1 MALALDSEPPIALLC
16 VEAVGFTG
24 EVRDVYDSRL
34 MTDGA
39 IYCNRCGTQ
48 NSALAKFCANCG
60 TPFSG
65 ELQAPAPENAEI
77 SPRPQGP
84 AWQVPPP
91 PAYSAATPGIQ
102 YAGFWLRFVAAV
114 IDAIIVGVVI
124 WPLSLM
130 IGIAIGLAGGAVSM
144 PGIGVHI
151 VNGIVSF
158 ALSSCASW
166 IYEAAM
172 ESSSKQATVGKMA
185 LALKVTDLEGQRISF
200 ARATGRHFAKYVSGM
215 ILGIGYIMAG
225 FTERKQALHD
235 MIAGTL
241 VIRTQ

>member
-1 MALALDSEPPIALLC
+1 MEAL
-16 VEAVGFTG
+16 GFTG
-24 EVRDVYDSRL
+24 EVRGVYDSRL

-60 TPFSG
+60 TPFSSDV
-65 ELQAPAPENAEI
+65 QPPALENPEI
-77 SPRPQGP
+77 SPRPQSP
-84 AWQVPPP
+84 AWQVPAA
-91 PAYSAATPGIQ
+91 PAYSAPMPGVQ
-102 YAGFWLRFVAAV
+102 NAGFWLRLVAAV
-114 IDAIIVGVVI
+114 IDGIILGVVI
-124 WPLSLM
+124 WPLSLT

-144 PGIGVHI
+144 PGVGVHI

-158 ALSSCASW
+158 VLSSCASW

-185 LALKVTDLEGQRISF
+185 LGLKVTDLEGQRISF
-200 ARATGRHFAKYVSGM
+200 ARASGRHFAKYVSGM
-215 ILGIGYIMAG
+215 ILAIGYIMAG

-241 VIRTQ
+241 VIRTVN